1 MKIRMLQNMEG
12 PDTSRLAGGEYDVE
26 NAEAI
31 RCIEAGFAEPVRAVA
46 PETATPRGKKPE
58 RASK

>member
-12 PDTSRLAGGEYDVE
+12 PVTSRAVGGEYEVDD
-26 NAEAI
+26 NEAI
-31 RCIEAGFAEPVRAVA
+31 SCIKAGFAEPVRAVA

-58 RASK
+58 RAAK